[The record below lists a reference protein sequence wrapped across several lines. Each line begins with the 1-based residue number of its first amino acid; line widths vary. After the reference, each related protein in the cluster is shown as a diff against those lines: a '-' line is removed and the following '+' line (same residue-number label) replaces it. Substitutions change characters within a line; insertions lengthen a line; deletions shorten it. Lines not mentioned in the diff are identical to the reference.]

1 MAGAAAMIRGRLEED
16 DPLQAEAELIALWN
30 QGLEITA
37 IAHRLRLPPA
47 PLQSR
52 AQSLQPRGLIQ
63 PRPKG
68 GAYPRQT
75 ALARQNGSPTPRQR
89 PVQLT
94 DTGAVQRLDR
104 REDEVQGLR
113 LILQSVV
120 DRLDYTP
127 V

>member
-1 MAGAAAMIRGRLEED
+1 MTPAT
-16 DPLQAEAELIALWN
+16 EAETLLIELWN

-37 IAHRLRLPPA
+37 IAQRLGLPRGTV
-47 PLQSR
+47 QSR
-52 AQSLQPRGLIQ
+52 AHRLQQQGNIQ
-63 PRPKG
+63 PRPRG
-68 GAYPRQT
+68 GNYPSQR
-75 ALARQNGSPTPRQR
+75 AKARQEDPPAPVQR

-104 REDEVQGLR
+104 LEDEVQGLR

-127 V
+127 GRHRYRLL

>member
-1 MAGAAAMIRGRLEED
+1 MT
-16 DPLQAEAELIALWN
+16 PAEAEFIALWN

-37 IAHRLRLPPA
+37 MAARLGIPKGTVQSRAHRL
-47 PLQSR
+47 Q
-52 AQSLQPRGLIQ
+52 QRGLIQ

-89 PVQLT
+89 PGQLT

-104 REDEVQGLR
+104 LEDEVQGLR